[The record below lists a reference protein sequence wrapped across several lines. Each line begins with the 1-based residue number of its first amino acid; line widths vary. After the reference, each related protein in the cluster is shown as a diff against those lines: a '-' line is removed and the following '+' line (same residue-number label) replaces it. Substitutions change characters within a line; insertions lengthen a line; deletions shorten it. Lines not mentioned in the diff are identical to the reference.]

1 MAVLD
6 SIREVLIGNGN
17 GDRIP
22 KGVQEQLNTASIMNE
37 ILQENIQRLE
47 MQLEDEGWR
56 PISGELEQ
64 EFTRHGLDLLTDLAR
79 AMYIANPLIN
89 RAVNV
94 TGYYVWAQGV
104 TVQAS
109 DQRIQDLV
117 IDPMHEDYTNQD
129 EFFGTQA
136 SLLTEVDQMVDGN
149 VFLGLPT
156 NVMTGEVYVRSI
168 PSNEIREII
177 SKPGDRAVV
186 MFYRRS
192 WVERKLDTTTGAVV
206 NEQREALYP
215 DWRYFP
221 TSRPEQMGS
230 IPVMWDSPIV
240 HRRTGGLKQMRFGV
254 PEVYA
259 AIPWARAYKGF
270 LEDWHTLVKSLSRF
284 AWQAVAKGRGK
295 AERTKKKV
303 ESPSVEELE
312 EGADPLSRRPR
323 AGAMWIAGSE
333 DDTLTPIPK
342 TGATTSADDARASRL
357 MVAASMNIPD
367 TILSGDVDV
376 GNFATSKTLDR
387 PTELYMRTRQSL
399 AAELRR
405 CVYQYGVMAGIRY
418 GVIPGTEKDR
428 GGYLEVDTNIDTD
441 IAISFPPV
449 LEDDKKANVEAIVAA
464 ATLSGH
470 PDAGV
475 LPQELT
481 AKMLLEALDVDDIE
495 QALGELPDPEREDLA
510 KAVEQLREAL
520 SGNS

>member
-312 EGADPLSRRPR
+312 EGAERGRRTSEPTDGSRVDEHSRHHPQRGRGCRKLRNKQNAGPSNGAIHANAPVACCGAAQVCLPVRGHGGNSLWGHPGHRERPR
-323 AGAMWIAGSE
+323 W
-333 DDTLTPIPK
+333 
-342 TGATTSADDARASRL
+342 
-357 MVAASMNIPD
+357 
-367 TILSGDVDV
+367 
-376 GNFATSKTLDR
+376 
-387 PTELYMRTRQSL
+387 
-399 AAELRR
+399 
-405 CVYQYGVMAGIRY
+405 
-418 GVIPGTEKDR
+418 
-428 GGYLEVDTNIDTD
+428 
-441 IAISFPPV
+441 
-449 LEDDKKANVEAIVAA
+449 
-464 ATLSGH
+464 
-470 PDAGV
+470 
-475 LPQELT
+475 LP
-481 AKMLLEALDVDDIE
+481 
-495 QALGELPDPEREDLA
+495 
-510 KAVEQLREAL
+510 
-520 SGNS
+520 